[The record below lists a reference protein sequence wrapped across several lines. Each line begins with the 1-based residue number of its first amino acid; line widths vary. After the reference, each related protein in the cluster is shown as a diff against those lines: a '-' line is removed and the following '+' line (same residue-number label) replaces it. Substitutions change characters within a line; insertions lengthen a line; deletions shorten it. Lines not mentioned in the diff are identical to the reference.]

1 MEPKKRK
8 RRTKYTL
15 MFFSDSMEEGVKQIY
30 LGSRRLTV
38 LKVFLSIILIADIC
52 YLVYNP
58 IILSGL
64 RERNGAQAVQIK
76 QLKEEKETLEAQ
88 NAELTEKVAILSE
101 TINQKVQS
109 EEAAAAELAE
119 LSIPRGFPLTGS
131 ASIQDA
137 AAENEEGEEPEEGDG
152 QQQGAAE
159 TEPILVF
166 KGTSGNMVV
175 AAATGTVTSVEPDTK
190 YGSKVIIDHGNGYRS
205 IYRNKGDARVKAGD
219 EVVRGSTL
227 FIIGEDNLELGYQ
240 IMEGENYIN
249 PEDIV
254 EING

>member
-1 MEPKKRK
+1 MEPKKR
-8 RRTKYTL
+8 RRSTKYTL
-15 MFFSDSMEEGVKQIY
+15 MILSDSMEEGVKQVY
-30 LGSRRLTV
+30 LGARRIKV
-38 LKVFLSIILIADIC
+38 LKVLLSIVLIADIC

-64 RERNGAQAVQIK
+64 RERNDSQASQIK
-76 QLKEEKETLEAQ
+76 QLQEDKTALEAQ

-119 LSIPRGFPLTGS
+119 SSIPRGFPLTGS
-131 ASIQDA
+131 ASIQEP
-137 AAENEEGEEPEEGDG
+137 AEVTPGEGEEG
-152 QQQGAAE
+152 QQEAQE
-159 TEPILVF
+159 EPIMVF

-175 AAATGTVTSVEPDTK
+175 SAATGTVESVEPDAQ
-190 YGSKVIIDHGNGYRS
+190 YGNKVVIDHGNGYRS
-205 IYRNKGDARVKAGD
+205 VYRNRGEARVKIGD

-227 FIIGEDNLELGYQ
+227 FIIGEDNAELGYQ
-240 IMEGENYIN
+240 IMEGETYIN

>member
-15 MFFSDSMEEGVKQIY
+15 MIFSDSMEEGVKQIY
-30 LGSRRLTV
+30 LGSRRLKV
-38 LKVFLSIILIADIC
+38 LKVFLTVVLIADIC
-52 YLVYNP
+52 YLVYNS
-58 IILSGL
+58 IILSGV
-64 RERNGAQAVQIK
+64 RERNSSQSVQIGR
-76 QLKEEKETLEAQ
+76 LKEEKEALEVQ

-109 EEAAAAELAE
+109 EEAAAAELAQS
-119 LSIPRGFPLTGS
+119 SIPRGFPLTGS
-131 ASIQDA
+131 ASIQEEEEVQ
-137 AAENEEGEEPEEGDG
+137 ENGGEGEVQDG
-152 QQQGAAE
+152 QQNDKE

-175 AAATGTVTSVEPDTK
+175 AAATGTVESVEPDAK

-205 IYRNKGDARVKAGD
+205 IYRNKGDARVKNGD

>member
-1 MEPKKRK
+1 MEPKKR
-8 RRTKYTL
+8 RRKPKYTL
-15 MFFSDSMEEGVKQIY
+15 MIFSDSMEEGVKQVY
-30 LGSRRLTV
+30 LGSKRLTV
-38 LKVFLSIILIADIC
+38 LKVLLSIVLIADIC

-64 RERNGAQAVQIK
+64 RERNSSQAVQIK
-76 QLKEEKETLEAQ
+76 RLKDEKETLEAQ

-131 ASIQDA
+131 ASIQDTET
-137 AAENEEGEEPEEGDG
+137 AENEEGEGQEEGDG
-152 QQQGAAE
+152 QQVAEE

-175 AAATGTVTSVEPDTK
+175 AAATGTVASVEPDIK
-190 YGSKVIIDHGNGYRS
+190 YGNKVIIDHGNGYRS

>member
-15 MFFSDSMEEGVKQIY
+15 MIFSDSMEEGVKQIY

-38 LKVFLSIILIADIC
+38 LKMLFTVVLIADIC
-52 YLVYNP
+52 YLVYNT
-58 IILSGL
+58 IILSGV
-64 RERNGAQAVQIK
+64 RERNGSQAVQIK
-76 QLKEEKETLEAQ
+76 QLEEDKETLEAQ

-101 TINQKVQS
+101 TINQKAQG
-109 EEAAAAELAE
+109 EEAAATELAQ

-131 ASIQDA
+131 ASIQEEA
-137 AAENEEGEEPEEGDG
+137 QGQENGEEGEVQDE
-152 QQQGAAE
+152 QQNDKE

-175 AAATGTVTSVEPDTK
+175 AAATGTVESVEPDAK
-190 YGSKVIIDHGNGYRS
+190 YGNKIIIDHGNGYRS
-205 IYRNKGDARVKAGD
+205 IYRNKGEARVKNGD
-219 EVVRGSTL
+219 EVVRGFTL

>member
-1 MEPKKRK
+1 MRSLSKVVKDKKAIDAVQL
-8 RRTKYTL
+8 YQ
-15 MFFSDSMEEGVKQIY
+15 FFSDFAIEEETG
-30 LGSRRLTV
+30 
-38 LKVFLSIILIADIC
+38 
-52 YLVYNP
+52 
-58 IILSGL
+58 
-64 RERNGAQAVQIK
+64 
-76 QLKEEKETLEAQ
+76 EETDT
-88 NAELTEKVAILSE
+88 AE
-101 TINQKVQS
+101 

>member
-1 MEPKKRK
+1 MEPKKR
-8 RRTKYTL
+8 RRSTKYTL
-15 MFFSDSMEEGVKQIY
+15 MILSDSMEEGVKQVY
-30 LGSRRLTV
+30 LGARRIKV
-38 LKVFLSIILIADIC
+38 LKVLLSIILIADIC

-58 IILSGL
+58 IILSGV
-64 RERNGAQAVQIK
+64 RERNTLQASQIK
-76 QLKEEKETLEAQ
+76 QLREEKAALEAQ

-119 LSIPRGFPLTGS
+119 SSIPKGFPLTGS
-131 ASIQDA
+131 ASIEEPGEEAGENGEEEQQEVQ
-137 AAENEEGEEPEEGDG
+137 ENE
-152 QQQGAAE
+152 
-159 TEPILVF
+159 PIMVF

-175 AAATGTVTSVEPDTK
+175 AAATGTVSSVEPDAK
-190 YGSKVIIDHGNGYRS
+190 YGNKVIIDHGNGYRS
-205 IYRNKGDARVKAGD
+205 IYRNKGDARVKNGD

-240 IMEGENYIN
+240 IMEGETYIN

>member
-15 MFFSDSMEEGVKQIY
+15 MIFSDSMEEGVKQIY

-38 LKVFLSIILIADIC
+38 LKMLFTVVLIADIC
-52 YLVYNP
+52 YLVYNT
-58 IILSGL
+58 IILSGV
-64 RERNGAQAVQIK
+64 RERNGSQAVQIK
-76 QLKEEKETLEAQ
+76 QLEEDKETLEAQ

-101 TINQKVQS
+101 TINQKAQG
-109 EEAAAAELAE
+109 EEAAATELAQ
-119 LSIPRGFPLTGS
+119 LRIPRGFPLTGS
-131 ASIQDA
+131 ASIQEEA
-137 AAENEEGEEPEEGDG
+137 QEENGEEGEVQDE
-152 QQQGAAE
+152 QQNDKE

-175 AAATGTVTSVEPDTK
+175 AAATGTVESVEPDAK
-190 YGSKVIIDHGNGYRS
+190 YGNKIIIDHGNGYRS
-205 IYRNKGDARVKAGD
+205 IYRNKGEARVKNGD
-219 EVVRGSTL
+219 EVVRGFTL

>member
-1 MEPKKRK
+1 MEPKKRQ

-15 MFFSDSMEEGVKQIY
+15 MIFSDSMEEGVKQIY
-30 LGSRRLTV
+30 LGSKRLTLFKMLITV
-38 LKVFLSIILIADIC
+38 VLIADIC
-52 YLVYNP
+52 YLVYNT
-58 IILSGL
+58 IILSGV
-64 RERNGAQAVQIK
+64 RERNSSQAVQIK
-76 QLKEEKETLEAQ
+76 QLEEDKEALEVQ

-101 TINQKVQS
+101 TINQKVQGD
-109 EEAAAAELAE
+109 EAVATELAQ

-131 ASIQDA
+131 ASIQEEA
-137 AAENEEGEEPEEGDG
+137 QEQENGEEGEVQDG
-152 QQQGAAE
+152 QQNDEE

-166 KGTSGNMVV
+166 KGTNGNMVV
-175 AAATGTVTSVEPDTK
+175 AAATGTVESVEPDAK

-205 IYRNKGDARVKAGD
+205 IYRNKGDARVKKGD
-219 EVVRGSTL
+219 EVVRGYTI

>member
-1 MEPKKRK
+1 MEPKKR
-8 RRTKYTL
+8 RRRSTKYTL
-15 MFFSDSMEEGVKQIY
+15 MILSDSMEEGVKQIY
-30 LGSRRLTV
+30 LGARRIKV
-38 LKVFLSIILIADIC
+38 LKVLLSIVLIADIC

-58 IILSGL
+58 IILSGV
-64 RERNGAQAVQIK
+64 RERNDSQASQIK
-76 QLKEEKETLEAQ
+76 QLREDKAALEAQ

-109 EEAAAAELAE
+109 GEEAAAELAE

-131 ASIQDA
+131 ASIKEAGEETQ
-137 AAENEEGEEPEEGDG
+137 EGEEG
-152 QQQGAAE
+152 QQESQE
-159 TEPILVF
+159 SEPIMVF

-175 AAATGTVTSVEPDTK
+175 AAATGTVVSVEPDAE
-190 YGSKVIIDHGNGYRS
+190 YGNKVIIDHGNGYRS
-205 IYRNKGDARVKAGD
+205 IYRNKGDAKVKNGD
-219 EVVRGSTL
+219 EVVRGFTL

-240 IMEGENYIN
+240 IMEGETYIN